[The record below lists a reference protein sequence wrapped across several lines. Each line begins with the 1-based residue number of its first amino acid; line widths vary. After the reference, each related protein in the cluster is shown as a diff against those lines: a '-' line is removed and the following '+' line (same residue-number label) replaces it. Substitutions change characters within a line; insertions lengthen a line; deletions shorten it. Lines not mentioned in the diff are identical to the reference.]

1 MMQALFSISGVAMAC
16 ASVMPSTTTNSSR
29 GSSNNRLRRGFFM
42 GMLVLSVGVRGLGV
56 IDLLYIRRTRRCGS
70 K

>member
-16 ASVMPSTTTNSSR
+16 ASVMPSTATNSSR

-42 GMLVLSVGVRGLGV
+42 GMSVLSVGGRGMDV
-56 IDLLYIRRTRRCGS
+56 IDSLYIRRTHLCGS
-70 K
+70 A

>member
-29 GSSNNRLRRGFFM
+29 GSSSNRLRRDFFM
-42 GMLVLSVGVRGLGV
+42 GMNVLSVGVRGMP
-56 IDLLYIRRTRRCGS
+56 YIIS
-70 K
+70 M

>member
-42 GMLVLSVGVRGLGV
+42 GMLVLSVGVRGKNV
-56 IDLLYIRRTRRCGS
+56 IDLLYIHHNRLCGS